1 MEGSGSTHRK
11 LRLGGFETFINM
23 QEVRETVTEGTCIDI
38 KGIDWEIKST

>member
-23 QEVRETVTEGTCIDI
+23 QEVRETEGTCIDI